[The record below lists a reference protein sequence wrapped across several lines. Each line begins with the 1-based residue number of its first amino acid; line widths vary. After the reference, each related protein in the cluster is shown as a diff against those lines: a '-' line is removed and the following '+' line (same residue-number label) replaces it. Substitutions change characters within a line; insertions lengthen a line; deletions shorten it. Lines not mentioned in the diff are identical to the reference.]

1 MRGGAKVIIQ
11 PHRLEGIYVAKG
23 QQDALVTKSFYPGES
38 VYNEKRISIQVF
50 KGLGLFLKVFLGER
64 FHGQNRIQSLESLP
78 LEDRCGRDRRC
89 RRYLHQTRLQSAVF
103 GRGVRYD
110 SLARL
115 RYRWTCN

>member
-50 KGLGLFLKVFLGER
+50 LMVWS
-64 FHGQNRIQSLESLP
+64 H
-78 LEDRCGRDRRC
+78 
-89 RRYLHQTRLQSAVF
+89 Y
-103 GRGVRYD
+103 
-110 SLARL
+110 
-115 RYRWTCN
+115 